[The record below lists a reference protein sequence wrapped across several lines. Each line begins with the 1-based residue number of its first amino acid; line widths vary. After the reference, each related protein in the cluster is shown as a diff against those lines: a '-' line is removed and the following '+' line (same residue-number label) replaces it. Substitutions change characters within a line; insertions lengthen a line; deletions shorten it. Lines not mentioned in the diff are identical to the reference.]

1 MLTAR
6 CFENTCAVIFA
17 NVAGEEQ
24 FLGMSRVVLP
34 VVGPVAKMG
43 NEEGVLVAELDMDLV
58 RIAEDNYKVRMDLG
72 REGWYYSYR
81 HSQGKLEGPQGK
93 SG

>member
-1 MLTAR
+1 VLTAR

-58 RIAEDNYKVRMDLG
+58 KIAEENYRVRMDLG

-81 HSQGKLEGPQGK
+81 HSQGKLEGP
-93 SG
+93 